1 MKPTWTEERAELAI
15 WLRSY
20 TGTITEWLKVFLE
33 DPDHPVSKT
42 KMLGQLDEW
51 ITRLE
56 QYRERIMLMRSDP
69 PEEPLSTQEGKTRQD
84 DVIPDLFNQGDS
96 PDEPTE
102 QSRETLPDFH
112 TKNSSNS

>member
-20 TGTITEWLKVFLE
+20 TETIAEWLKVFLE
-33 DPDHPVSKT
+33 DPEHPVSKN

-56 QYRERIMLMRSDP
+56 GYRNTVMLLRSDP
-69 PEEPLSTQEGKTRQD
+69 PEERSIQSDQPD
-84 DVIPDLFNQGDS
+84 DIIPDLFSQGDS
-96 PDEPTE
+96 LEQTAEQTDETF
-102 QSRETLPDFH
+102 PDFH
-112 TKNSSNS
+112 TKSTSEVS

>member
-69 PEEPLSTQEGKTRQD
+69 PEEKTIQSDQPD
-84 DVIPDLFNQGDS
+84 DIIPDLFSKGDS
-96 PDEPTE
+96 LDEQTE
-102 QSRETLPDFH
+102 QSEETLPEHH
-112 TKNSSNS
+112 TKNSGEV

>member
-20 TGTITEWLKVFLE
+20 TETIARWIKKFLE
-33 DPDHPVSKT
+33 DPEHPVSKT

-56 QYRERIMLMRSDP
+56 GYRNTVMLLRSDP
-69 PEEPLSTQEGKTRQD
+69 PEEKTIRGDEQSD
-84 DVIPDLFNQGDS
+84 QTAQYEDHQIQSELKQIQSQQGGT
-96 PDEPTE
+96 PTE
-102 QSRETLPDFH
+102 QTEQTEESQ
-112 TKNSSNS
+112 